1 MANLKQDFTHFGFKE
16 VSKSQKSQ
24 LVRNVFDSVANRY
37 DLMND
42 LMSLGVHR
50 LWKDALVD
58 WLNPRKEQT
67 LLDVAGGTGDITNR
81 FKKRG
86 GGRAIICDINQE
98 MLRSGQKKFADSIP
112 MRDTLWICGDAE
124 NLPVEDKSIDIYT
137 IAFGLRNVTNIQVAL
152 EEAYRVLRPGGRFL
166 CLEFSSVVITALK
179 PLYEAYSFKIIPQ
192 IGKLVA
198 NDKESYKY
206 LVESIKK
213 FPDQHQLSFQIRE
226 TGLERCKFRNLSGGI
241 AAIHSAWRL

>member
-1 MANLKQDFTHFGFKE
+1 MEVNVICAKFKRWNKLKQSRLLKRCTSVMANLKQDFTHFGFKE

-98 MLRSGQKKFADSIP
+98 MLSSGQKKFADSMP

-152 EEAYRVLRPGGRFL
+152 EEAY
-166 CLEFSSVVITALK
+166 
-179 PLYEAYSFKIIPQ
+179 
-192 IGKLVA
+192 
-198 NDKESYKY
+198 
-206 LVESIKK
+206 
-213 FPDQHQLSFQIRE
+213 
-226 TGLERCKFRNLSGGI
+226 
-241 AAIHSAWRL
+241 